1 MNVKYE
7 KKPEMTFIRRVI
19 RRLQITNVVFGF
31 RCRQKGGF
39 DHE

>member
-7 KKPEMTFIRRVI
+7 KQPLRFIRRVI
-19 RRLQITNVVFGF
+19 RRLRITNVVFGF
-31 RCRQKGGF
+31 RYRQKGGF

>member
-7 KKPEMTFIRRVI
+7 KHPLRFIRRVI